1 MRWLAVLLLAAAG
14 CAAQNRDFLSADET
28 DQVREAQEPNLRLKL
43 YLKFAKQRLDLVDQL
58 LGREKAGRSAMIHD
72 TLEDYT
78 HLIEAIDTVAD
89 DALKRKLVIDEGIAV
104 VAAAEK
110 EMAVRLRK
118 IEETHPKDLARYDFA
133 LKNAIETTQ
142 DSADLSAEDLSA
154 RSAAVQEKE
163 KKEKAELESMAP
175 AKEVA
180 KKKDAE
186 KKEEDSK
193 RKAPSLYKK
202 GEKPKDPP

>member
-14 CAAQNRDFLSADET
+14 GAAQNRDFLSADET

-89 DALKRKLVIDEGIAV
+89 DALRRKVAIEEGMAAV
-104 VAAAEK
+104 TAAEK
-110 EMAVRLRK
+110 EMAARLKK
-118 IEETHPKDLARYDFA
+118 IEDAHPKDLSRYDFA

-142 DSADLSAEDLSA
+142 DSADLSAEDERLRHVGRRLTA
-154 RSAAVQEKE
+154 RRF
-163 KKEKAELESMAP
+163 
-175 AKEVA
+175 VA
-180 KKKDAE
+180 TRRLGRLGLRFGFVGHFLVLPGLRA
-186 KKEEDSK
+186 
-193 RKAPSLYKK
+193 
-202 GEKPKDPP
+202 

>member
-14 CAAQNRDFLSADET
+14 GAAQNRDFLSADEA

-89 DALKRKLVIDEGIAV
+89 DALRRKVAIDEGMAA

-110 EMAVRLRK
+110 ELAARLKK
-118 IEETHPKDLARYDFA
+118 IEEAHPKDLARYDFA

-142 DSADLSAEDLSA
+142 DSADLSAEDLTA
-154 RSAAVQEKE
+154 RSAAVLEKE
-163 KKEKAELESMAP
+163 KKEKAELESMMP
-175 AKEVA
+175 SKEVA

>member
-1 MRWLAVLLLAAAG
+1 MRWLALCLLAAAVA
-14 CAAQNRDFLSADET
+14 AAQNRDFLSADET

-89 DALKRKLVIDEGIAV
+89 DALKRKVAIEDGMLA

-110 EMAVRLRK
+110 EMAARLKK
-118 IEETHPKDLARYDFA
+118 IEDSHPKDLARYDFA

-142 DSADLSAEDLSA
+142 DSADLSAEDLTA

-163 KKEKAELESMAP
+163 KKDKADLESMAP
-175 AKEVA
+175 TKEVA

-186 KKEEDSK
+186 KKEDDGK